1 MRIEKRYI
9 NGERVDTVKI
19 FLDGGIS
26 AEEIE
31 ALKSEHGEVLEHS
44 IVLYKPPIPQ
54 AEAERLKAAVD
65 DLAKI
70 DLSTALK
77 ADLVTA
83 VSKLC
88 GVKPEGVK

>member
-54 AEAERLKAAVD
+54 AEAEDMKKALELLGVEKTDTWTEAV
-65 DLAKI
+65 K
-70 DLSTALK
+70 K
-77 ADLVTA
+77 
-83 VSKLC
+83 
-88 GVKPEGVK
+88 